1 MLENT
6 RRFGH
11 EAYSHGRRIATQVD
25 RGIGKAVRFYNTISP
40 VLAPMMKDILGE
52 ARASSAHRALADSA
66 RAYNRVRSHAMEVD
80 RMGHAIAAGLKK
92 EGVNI

>member
-11 EAYSHGRRIATQVD
+11 EAISHGRRVAMQVD

-40 VLAPMMKDILGE
+40 ILAPVMKDILGE

-80 RMGHAIAAGLKK
+80 RMGNALAAAIKK
-92 EGVNI
+92 DSPSI